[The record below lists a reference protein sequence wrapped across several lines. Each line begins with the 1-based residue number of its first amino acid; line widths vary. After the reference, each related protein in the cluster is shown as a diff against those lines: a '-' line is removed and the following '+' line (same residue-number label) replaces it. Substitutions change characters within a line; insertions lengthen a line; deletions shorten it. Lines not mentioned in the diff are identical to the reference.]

1 MALVEGVALCAS
13 APVWLTAQVI
23 GTSLLL
29 QLVVGGA
36 IGWQLAR
43 RRWAGNAWL
52 DVLVTLPLVFPPIVL
67 GYGLLLALGRHGWLV
82 QWLPPGLQPDVIFTP
97 TGLVV
102 AAFVAGLPLMVK
114 PTQNAFANTSP
125 RMREAAAVLGLSN
138 WQIFWRVELP
148 LARRGIAAGLIL
160 AGGRALGEV
169 GLSLMLGGNIVG
181 RTETL
186 SLAIFN
192 QVMDGNLA
200 CANQLSLLLCLLV
213 IPVFLMLRRLGAL

>member
-1 MALVEGVALCAS
+1 MFCTS

-23 GTSLLL
+23 GWSLLL
-29 QLVVGGA
+29 QLVIGGA
-36 IGWQLAR
+36 ISWQLAR
-43 RRWAGNAWL
+43 RQWAGNPWL

-67 GYGLLLALGRHGWLV
+67 GYALLLLLGRHSWLM
-82 QWLPPGLQPDVIFTP
+82 QALPHWMQPEVIFTP

-114 PTQNAFANTSP
+114 PTQNAFASTPSSL
-125 RMREAAAVLGLSN
+125 REAAATFGLSA

-148 LARRGIAAGLIL
+148 LARRGIAAGLML
-160 AGGRALGEV
+160 AGGRGLGEV

-192 QVMDGNLA
+192 QVLDGNLA
-200 CANQLSLLLCLLV
+200 CANQLSLLLCVLA
-213 IPVFLMLRRLGAL
+213 IPVFLMLRRLGSL

>member
-1 MALVEGVALCAS
+1 MSGLCTS
-13 APVWLTAQVI
+13 APVGLTLQVI
-23 GTSLLL
+23 AFSLLL
-29 QLVVGGA
+29 QLLVGGA

-67 GYGLLLALGRHGWLV
+67 GYALLLLLGRNGWLL
-82 QWLPPGLQPDVIFTP
+82 QGLPAWLQPDLVFTP
-97 TGLVV
+97 AGLVL

-114 PTQNAFANTSP
+114 PTQTAFASTSP
-125 RMREAAAVLGLSN
+125 RPREAAAVLGHTP
-138 WQIFWRVELP
+138 WQIFWRIELP
-148 LARRGIAAGLIL
+148 LARRGLAAGLIL

-192 QVMDGNLA
+192 QVLDGNLD
-200 CANQLSLLLCLLV
+200 CANQLSLLLCGLA
-213 IPVFLMLRRLGAL
+213 IPIFLMLRRLGAV